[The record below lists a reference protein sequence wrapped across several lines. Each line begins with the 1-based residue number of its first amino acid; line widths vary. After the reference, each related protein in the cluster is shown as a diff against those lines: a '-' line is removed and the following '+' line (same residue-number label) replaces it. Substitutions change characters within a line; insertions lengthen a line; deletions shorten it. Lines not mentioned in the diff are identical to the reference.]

1 MPKKEYTCTACP
13 KGCTV
18 EVEFEDDE
26 ILDISGYTC
35 VRGKEY
41 VEDEFHDPRRILTTT
56 VRINNAKYPRIPVRT
71 ETGVPKDELNC
82 CLDALKEVELE
93 APVGVGDVVIENVC
107 GTDIDVVASR
117 SLDPVSEKKRTMVNQ

>member
-13 KGCTV
+13 KGCTI

>member
-13 KGCTV
+13 KGCIV